1 MEKSRPA
8 GNKAGP
14 QCRSSSYSLDHHKA
28 RQQNSCDLGGG
39 KGVQTDTLID
49 GRETSWVKIVV
60 FWGASDCIELKL
72 SSPCDKLSMLFSVS
86 SQSSP
91 GRSSVSMEDCLIA
104 CTGGSY
110 CQETGLPQSQYPNI
124 LELLTHSDLDPA
136 SNLTDQ
142 APSSGLQGA
151 GVKDIIKNNGTK
163 KEKKKE
169 KRQWLCMKPMCI
181 FVWPYERRNWKF
193 LKLLSYYRFHT
204 LLEGTAWKKSLLC
217 CFCIFFVFSSNLSN
231 V

>member
-1 MEKSRPA
+1 MAQTHTETK
-8 GNKAGP
+8 
-14 QCRSSSYSLDHHKA
+14 
-28 RQQNSCDLGGG
+28 RQISW
-39 KGVQTDTLID
+39 LID
-49 GRETSWVKIVV
+49 SNGRETSWVKIVV

-91 GRSSVSMEDCLIA
+91 GQSSVSMEDCLIA

-151 GVKDIIKNNGTK
+151 GVKDIIKNNNNKKKLLNIGTK

-181 FVWPYERRNWKF
+181 CVWPYERRNWKF

-204 LLEGTAWKKSLLC
+204 LLEGTAWKKELIMLFLHF
-217 CFCIFFVFSSNLSN
+217 FCVQ
-231 V
+231 